1 MFAMQN
7 MAQAVDGA
15 KKRVGKSLKITVP
28 LSERAAYTPNEF
40 AALFGKQ
47 TTWGYRMLYR
57 GRVRAIKSMGRIMI
71 PRREVERLQHELATL
86 DELLGQRAPANA

>member
-1 MFAMQN
+1 MQN
-7 MAQAVDGA
+7 TAQATEGA
-15 KKRVGKSLKITVP
+15 KKRVGKSLKIDVP
-28 LSERAAYTPNEF
+28 LSERAAYSPNEF

-71 PRREVERLQHELATL
+71 PASEVQRLQSELATL
-86 DELLGQRAPANA
+86 DELLEQRAPANA